1 MPRLMTRTVEGP
13 LPGSQTAMHEFSK
26 TGCLKVLQEQFCG
39 FVHFYGSIFVE
50 FMHRG
55 VAAGKASHLEGPLPG
70 SQTAMHEF
78 SKTGCLK
85 VLQEQF
91 CGFVHFYG
99 SIFC

>member
-1 MPRLMTRTVEGP
+1 MVLFISTVP
-13 LPGSQTAMHEFSK
+13 F
-26 TGCLKVLQEQFCG
+26 
-39 FVHFYGSIFVE
+39 FVE

-85 VLQEQF
+85 VLQE
-91 CGFVHFYG
+91 
-99 SIFC
+99 